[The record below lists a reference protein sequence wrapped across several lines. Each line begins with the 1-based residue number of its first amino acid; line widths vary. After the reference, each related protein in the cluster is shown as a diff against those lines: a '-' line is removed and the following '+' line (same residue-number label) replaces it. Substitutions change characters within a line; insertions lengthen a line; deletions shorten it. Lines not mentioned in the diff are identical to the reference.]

1 MNNAEK
7 LTRMENEIKALT
19 AEMNRLADNADYAGA
34 RKLNRKLDGLYERYA
49 VLNSSPDQRG

>member
-1 MNNAEK
+1 MNNAGK
-7 LTRMENEIKALT
+7 LKVLENEIKALT